1 MHVVAAQNLPMF
13 FFSVPTF
20 SNKMDSPK
28 EEKKTADEV
37 SGLDPRYECPVCLS
51 CLKDTILTSCGH
63 RFCNDCI
70 YSWMDNKDNT
80 CPIDGRK
87 LDKASDLFPDNF
99 TRREIMNQRI
109 FCKDCSA
116 EINLCELDEHVTV
129 HSNATNAASGECLFK
144 NVGCMVDVSREKM
157 AEHLEF
163 HMHHH
168 IYLIYNAH
176 MKLQKNMAVLDFR
189 KSTETL
195 AQESKLWEPSPKDK
209 GRENHKDEFLHPDS
223 LIRSLYER
231 IIVLEQRGHEHD
243 AQLQKYKND
252 LNKLESKV
260 LDISLLHC
268 FGHYLWHI
276 NHFSDKLTA
285 MRSNKDRF
293 IYSPGFYTAP
303 TGYKVCGRIN
313 ISPSREGQLALVIHF
328 MKSPHDAALEWPF
341 NGRITLAV
349 IHPTDSSLTV
359 KETVI
364 SRPDLESFQRPTSEL
379 NFKAFGY
386 PSFISVND
394 ITKKGFLNDDTL
406 LVKID
411 IQCV

>member
-1 MHVVAAQNLPMF
+1 ME
-13 FFSVPTF
+13 
-20 SNKMDSPK
+20 SPK
-28 EEKKTADEV
+28 EEKNAPVEV

-63 RFCNDCI
+63 RFCSNCI
-70 YSWMDNKDNT
+70 YSWMENKDET
-80 CPIDGRK
+80 CPIDGKK
-87 LDKASDLFPDNF
+87 LNKSSDLFPDNF
-99 TRREIMNQRI
+99 TRREIMNQRTL
-109 FCKDCSA
+109 CKICDA
-116 EINLCELDEHVTV
+116 EINLFELDEHV
-129 HSNATNAASGECLFK
+129 ATHTYAGNQVSGDCLFK
-144 NVGCMVDVSREKM
+144 NIGCLMDVSREKM
-157 AEHLEF
+157 AEHLEL
-163 HMHHH
+163 HIHHH
-168 IYLIYNAH
+168 LSLIYNSQ
-176 MKLQKNMAVLDFR
+176 MEFQKNMKALDFR
-189 KSTETL
+189 KSSETL
-195 AQESKLWEPSPKDK
+195 AQETKLWEPSPKDK
-209 GRENHKDEFLHPDS
+209 RKDNHGDDFLQSDS

-252 LNKLESKV
+252 FNKLK

-276 NHFSDKLTA
+276 NHFSDKLSA
-285 MRSNKDRF
+285 MKSNQDRF
-293 IYSPGFYTAP
+293 LYSPGFYTSP

-313 ISPSREGQLALVIHF
+313 ISPSKEGQLTLVIHF

-349 IHPTDSSLTV
+349 IHPTNTTLTV

-364 SRPDLESFQRPTSEL
+364 SRPDLDSFQRPTSEL

-386 PSFISVND
+386 PSFISVHD
-394 ITKKGFLNDDTL
+394 IIKKGFLNDDTL
-406 LVKID
+406 LVKIE